1 LNTTVKDENSILYTG
16 DARGTDKN
24 ITEKNGCMADLTQQ
38 NPIKPDQI
46 IEIVLRYKW
55 LIILFLSVSLTIG
68 LVKTMIADRTYEA
81 STLILV
87 QPQKVPRNYIQSVVS
102 TDIEARI
109 STISQQIMSRSN
121 LEKIIDQFGLY
132 QNREDMYMEDKVEGL
147 RKRINVNINRAR
159 QGSEAFSIKF
169 KGTSPERVMRIANTL
184 ASYFMDENLKV
195 REAQAVGTTEFLE
208 SELEKTRKKLKA
220 REERLSEYRAK
231 HLGGLPD
238 ELEANLRTLDRLQT
252 QHTDKL
258 AALRDARNNL
268 AALQNQ
274 IAQQKEMASQ
284 SFDTMFEETGFEED
298 AAFLS
303 EEEQKIE
310 SLKEELDTLLLKYTK
325 KHPDVV
331 KLENTIA
338 KLEKQKAEKQKEN
351 AALDAAQAENTE
363 SLQSDME
370 IPEPEEGGSDP
381 LGTDF
386 MAMQQDMQLK
396 QAKNDI
402 ARIQS
407 EIRAIDKKM
416 NLYQQRVEQTPKRE
430 QDLQELKRD
439 YANIQDVYTSL
450 LDRKL
455 EAELSMN
462 MEKKQKGEQF
472 RILDHARVPQKPIS
486 PDVKKAFVIYF
497 GAGGALAGGI
507 IFLLFIFDNAVRR
520 DEDIEEEFGLPILA
534 EIAPIRE
541 PAEVLKEKL
550 KTAAFVLVSA
560 YTALVIGFFLILNS
574 YGIDRAVD
582 AMKSYI
588 NL

>member
-1 LNTTVKDENSILYTG
+1 
-16 DARGTDKN
+16 
-24 ITEKNGCMADLTQQ
+24 MADLTQQ

-55 LIILFLSVSLTIG
+55 LIILFLAVSLSIG
-68 LVKTMIADRTYEA
+68 LVRTLIADRTYEA

-87 QPQKVPRNYIQSVVS
+87 QPQKVPRNYIRSVVS

-132 QNREDMYMEDKVEGL
+132 QDSEDMYMEDKVEGL

-159 QGSEAFSIKF
+159 QGSEAFSITF
-169 KGTSPERVMRIANTL
+169 RGTNPERVMRIANTL

-208 SELEKTRKKLKA
+208 SELEKTRRKLKA

-231 HLGGLPD
+231 YLGGLPD

-258 AALRDARNNL
+258 AALRDAKNNL

-284 SFDTMFEETGFEED
+284 SFDTMFEENGFEGD
-298 AAFLS
+298 AVFS

-310 SLKEELDTLLLKYTK
+310 SLKEELDTLLLKYTE

-331 KLENTIA
+331 KLENTIE
-338 KLEKQKAEKQKEN
+338 KLEKQKAEKQKET
-351 AALDAAQAENTE
+351 AALDAAEGEENTE
-363 SLQSDME
+363 PMPSDME
-370 IPEPEEGGSDP
+370 TPGAGEDGSD
-381 LGTDF
+381 LFGADF
-386 MAMQQDMQLK
+386 MAMQQTMQLK

-402 ARIQS
+402 ARLQS
-407 EIRAIDKKM
+407 EIDSIEKKM
-416 NLYQQRVEQTPKRE
+416 NLYQQRVEKTPERE
-430 QDLQELKRD
+430 QELQELKRD

-486 PDVKKAFVIYF
+486 PDVKIAFVLSF
-497 GAGGALAGGI
+497 GGGGALAGGI

-541 PAEVLKEKL
+541 PAEVLKEKF

-560 YTALVIGFFLILNS
+560 YTMLVIGFFLILNFH
-574 YGIDRAVD
+574 GIDRAVD
-582 AMKSYI
+582 TMKSYI

>member
-1 LNTTVKDENSILYTG
+1 
-16 DARGTDKN
+16 
-24 ITEKNGCMADLTQQ
+24 MADLTQQ

-55 LIILFLSVSLTIG
+55 LIILFLAVSLSIG
-68 LVKTMIADRTYEA
+68 LVRTLIADRTYEA

-87 QPQKVPRNYIQSVVS
+87 QPQKVPRNYIRSVVS

-132 QNREDMYMEDKVEGL
+132 QDSEDMYMEDKVEGL

-169 KGTSPERVMRIANTL
+169 KGNNPERVMRIVNTL

-208 SELEKTRKKLKA
+208 SELEKTRRKLKS

-231 HLGGLPD
+231 YLGGLPD

-258 AALRDARNNL
+258 AALRDAKNNL

-284 SFDTMFEETGFEED
+284 SFDTMFEENGFEGD
-298 AAFLS
+298 AVFS

-310 SLKEELDTLLLKYTK
+310 SLKEELDTLLLKYTE

-331 KLENTIA
+331 KLENTIE
-338 KLEKQKAEKQKEN
+338 KLEKQKAEKQKET
-351 AALDAAQAENTE
+351 AALDAAEGEENTE
-363 SLQSDME
+363 PMPSDME
-370 IPEPEEGGSDP
+370 TPGAGEDGSD
-381 LGTDF
+381 LFGADF
-386 MAMQQDMQLK
+386 MAMQQTMQLK

-402 ARIQS
+402 SRLQS
-407 EIRAIDKKM
+407 EIDSIEKKM
-416 NLYQQRVEQTPKRE
+416 NLYQQRVEKTPERE
-430 QDLQELKRD
+430 QELQELKRD

-472 RILDHARVPQKPIS
+472 RIPQKPIS
-486 PDVKKAFVIYF
+486 PDVKKAFVIHF

-541 PAEVLKEKL
+541 PAEVLKEKF

-560 YTALVIGFFLILNS
+560 YTALVIGFFLILNFH
-574 YGIDRAVD
+574 GIDRAVD
-582 AMKSYI
+582 TMKSYI